1 MRQILEV
8 IDLSFGVDNCL
19 TVEALVEEMELVAVA
34 PHWVPAVCRG
44 SFYLSD
50 EDVIPATDAGL
61 RKMLS
66 ERVDNWE
73 PIQSSYR

>member
-8 IDLSFGVDNCL
+8 IDLSFSVNNCL
-19 TVEALVEEMELVAVA
+19 TVEAVVDEMELVAEVPA
-34 PHWVPAVCRG
+34 WLPAVCRG

-66 ERVDNWE
+66 ERIDNWQ
-73 PIQSSYR
+73 PLQSPYR

>member
-1 MRQILEV
+1 MRQIIE
-8 IDLSFGVDNCL
+8 ITDLSFGVDNCL
-19 TVEALVEEMELVAVA
+19 TVEALVDEMELVAEVPA
-34 PHWVPAVCRG
+34 WLPAVCRG